1 MFSNGT
7 PPPCPPNH
15 MRESWLLLRLSPITQ
30 TSPCLAKIRA
40 LVLREHAGRSI
51 VERLAVLAAVA
62 RVQPGLVIATLV
74 WAVVVVALGLTQER
88 LLPGPAH
95 WVIQVIHLLVGM
107 AAIGL
112 SEALGRR
119 IQGRLSNPALAK

>member
-1 MFSNGT
+1 MSLAT
-7 PPPCPPNH
+7 
-15 MRESWLLLRLSPITQ
+15 MIVQWIVRITFLIQ
-30 TSPCLAKIRA
+30 IVLGVLIWTGNFGNLIGIHTLDGLIFVVA
-40 LVLREHAGRSI
+40 LI
-51 VERLAVLAAVA
+51 VIAVLAAVA